1 LSTVKMHLT
10 VPSGVGDREGED
22 VGDPVGES
30 VGAPVGAL
38 VGDPVGAALGAAL
51 GAAVHGVGGPDDGL
65 SVVQLL
71 HLPRQRVP
79 MPGKVHLL
87 NDRRQK
93 SGSRLQWQL

>member
-10 VPSGVGDREGED
+10 VPNGVGDCEGDD
-22 VGDPVGES
+22 VGDPVGER

-38 VGDPVGAALGAAL
+38 VGDTVGAALGAAL

-65 SVVQLL
+65 SVVQLV

-79 MPGKVHLL
+79 TSGKSHLCKD
-87 NDRRQK
+87 DRQ
-93 SGSRLQWQL
+93 